1 MVQPINYL
9 AMMPQVDIGESLMQG
24 LQAGAAIQNMRAKRQ
39 EQEQAK
45 IAQEQYR
52 QDLQGALNNPT
63 QQTWA
68 EMIAKY
74 PGQREAF
81 SKSAELYGKD
91 KAQNEFWQGM
101 EVSNALENGAPEI
114 AREKL
119 TEIVTAR
126 KNSGQPAGIYEQ
138 VLTAID
144 NGNIKGAQGAVN
156 MALSMA
162 DPDGFQK
169 ALDNR
174 LKASTMQAEVAKAG
188 AEAQKLG
195 AEASKAQ
202 FEAGQTPERLQLEAA
217 KGRAELRNID
227 SQVMERAGRLGLDR
241 DKLQSEVEM
250 KLYEF
255 GQNTDGKVDSKL
267 VNDSVIASVAAGQAA
282 GQLNDL
288 ATRLDQA
295 GGGYGAAAKAS
306 EWFKEAT
313 GQQNYM
319 TELRKEFVRL
329 RNSEAMKMLPPG
341 PATDRD
347 IELVM
352 KGFPSDTADA
362 GSIASFLRGMAKLN
376 NLSAATENA
385 KAEWVNSVGSLGR
398 AKRDVEVDGVKV
410 PAGMS
415 FIDFSKNYVQKK
427 AAQNEGQAQQQAV
440 PTRKYQRWATGG

>member
-1 MVQPINYL
+1 MASFTPIDYSS
-9 AMMPQVDIGESLMQG
+9 MMPQVDLSKSVLSGLVSGMQIK
-24 LQAGAAIQNMRAKRQ
+24 QAMQQ
-39 EQEQAK
+39 QEQAK
-45 IAQEQYR
+45 KLQEQYR

-63 QQTWA
+63 QETWA
-68 EMIAKY
+68 AMIAKY

-81 SKSAELYGKD
+81 AKSAEIYGKERI
-91 KAQNEFWQGM
+91 KNESTQGM
-101 EVSNALENGAPEI
+101 EISNALENNAPDV
-114 AREKL
+114 ARAKL
-119 TEIVTAR
+119 VEIVTAR
-126 KNSGQPAGIYEQ
+126 KNSGQPPGIYEQ

-169 ALDNR
+169 MLQNR
-174 LKASTMQAEVAKAG
+174 LKAATMSADVVKAG
-188 AEAQKLG
+188 AEAQKAG
-195 AEASKAQ
+195 AEAQRSQ
-202 FEAGQTPERLQLEAA
+202 LEAGQTPERLQLEAA
-217 KGRAELRNID
+217 KGRAEIRNID
-227 SQVMERAGRLGLDR
+227 SQVSERANRLGLDK

-255 GQNTDGKVDSKL
+255 GQKTDGKVDSKL

-288 ATRLDQA
+288 ATRLEQA

-341 PATDRD
+341 PATDKD

-362 GSIASFLRGMAKLN
+362 RSIASFLRGMAKLN
-376 NLSAATENA
+376 NLSSATENA

-415 FIDFSKNYVQKK
+415 FIDFSKNYVRQK
-427 AAQNEGQAQQQAV
+427 AAQNESQAQQQQV
-440 PTRKYQRWATGG
+440 PERKYQRWATGG

>member
-1 MVQPINYL
+1 MASFTPIDYSSMMQPVDL
-9 AMMPQVDIGESLMQG
+9 SKSVLSGLVSGMQVKQAMQQ
-24 LQAGAAIQNMRAKRQ
+24 
-39 EQEQAK
+39 QEQAR

-63 QQTWA
+63 QETWA
-68 EMIAKY
+68 AMIAKY

-81 SKSAELYGKD
+81 AKSAEIYGKERI
-91 KAQNEFWQGM
+91 KNESIQGM
-101 EVSNALENGAPEI
+101 EISNALENNAPDV
-114 AREKL
+114 ARSKL
-119 TEIVTAR
+119 VEIVAAR
-126 KNSGQPAGIYEQ
+126 KNSGQPPGIYEQ

-169 ALDNR
+169 ILQNR
-174 LKASTMQAEVAKAG
+174 LKAATMSADVVKAG
-188 AEAQKLG
+188 AEAQKAG
-195 AEASKAQ
+195 AEAQRSQ
-202 FEAGQTPERLQLEAA
+202 LEAGQTPERLQLEAA
-217 KGRAELRNID
+217 KGRAEIRNID
-227 SQVMERAGRLGLDR
+227 SQVSERANRLGLDK

-255 GQNTDGKVDSKL
+255 GQKTDGKVDSKL